1 MIHGHADSASKR
13 LTTVVATVDS
23 ATQDMLRIEWTRAD
37 GTHTLITSTRFAA
50 RASASA
56 APMSVVGDA
65 EQKAAGHYYL
75 QGEREAGSELI
86 LRLMANLNS
95 CSRMARWT
103 SRAPV
108 SGEL

>member
-1 MIHGHADSASKR
+1 MIHPHGDSASKR
-13 LTTVVATVDS
+13 LATIVATVDS
-23 ATQDMLRIEWTRAD
+23 ATQGMLRLESTRAD
-37 GTHTLITSTRFAA
+37 GVHTMITSARFTA
-50 RASASA
+50 RTSTST
-56 APMSVVGDA
+56 APMPAVGDA
-65 EQKAAGHYYL
+65 EQKVAGHYYL

-86 LRLMANLNS
+86 LRLMANSNS